1 MSEHCRKVGLSD
13 DVIKMLI
20 DGKSLTGTAGELC
33 HYEDSDVKIPFKDV
47 KVEIIEHQNG
57 KSELMFNSTPSR
69 LWLDTKRE
77 EKKQQQNRHYQPPT
91 QKSKGAK
98 L

>member
-33 HYEDSDVKIPFKDV
+33 HYEDADVKIPFKDV

-57 KSELMFNSTPSR
+57 KSELMFNDTPSR
-69 LWLDTKRE
+69 LWLDAKRKE
-77 EKKQQQNRHYQPPT
+77 QKQQNHHYQLPT
-91 QKSKGAK
+91 QKSKGLK
-98 L
+98 M